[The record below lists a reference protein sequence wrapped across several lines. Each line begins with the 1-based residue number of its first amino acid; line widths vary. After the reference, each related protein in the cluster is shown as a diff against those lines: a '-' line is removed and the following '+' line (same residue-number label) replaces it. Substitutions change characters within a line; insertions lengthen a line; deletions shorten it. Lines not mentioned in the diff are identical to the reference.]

1 MWRGSV
7 KKLDVRWLV
16 ACFGLLLIAGLWW
29 LTLTQLADAERTEL
43 ADAERD
49 AQALVRLSDEHAS
62 RTLEAADQAV
72 IFLRHR
78 YQSQGLALDIPAEL
92 KSGLGT
98 LDLYNLFTIVDQ
110 RGDVVLSSRP
120 FSPMNLSDREHIR
133 VHMRGDTGQ
142 LYVSQPVLG
151 RVSGKWSLQLTRR
164 INQPDGSFKG
174 VVVVSMDPG
183 YFIRLYREIDVGP
196 HGVIALVGADGVM
209 RVRRVGGEASLG
221 QDIHAS
227 ALFANILA
235 HGHGGLTAEGPI
247 DGRRRIYRYAKLE
260 HFPLYVVVG
269 IDLEDRMVNFGV
281 RRDQALR
288 LAIATTVLIALF
300 SGAIIVLV
308 AQLIARREQAVAA
321 SLAKSRFLANM
332 SHELRTPLN
341 GILGYSELLAEELG
355 DSRLGGFARAVQTSG
370 RRLLGQIES
379 VLELSALESG
389 RTVLTLQPEPLRE
402 VMEQALGMQRDAAA
416 ERHVGLCVNYGPDLP
431 EQFVCDRARLLRV
444 LDILLR
450 NALAATSYG
459 AVQLDILPVPEGMLL
474 RVTDTGCGI
483 SPEQQRR
490 LFQIF
495 TQLDDSASRAKGGAG
510 VGLAIAA
517 RLVRLMDGRIWGEPG
532 PVQGS
537 VFTVVLPLLAPPER
551 PVPASLPEAQTA

>member
-16 ACFGLLLIAGLWW
+16 VCFGLLLIAGLWW
-29 LTLTQLADAERTEL
+29 LTLAQLADAERTEL

-49 AQALVRLSDEHAS
+49 AQALVRLSDEHAT

-78 YQSQGLALDIPAEL
+78 YQSSGMALDIPAEL
-92 KSGLGT
+92 ESGLGT

-110 RGDVVLSSRP
+110 HGTVVLSSRP
-120 FSPMNLSDREHIR
+120 FQPTNLSDREHIR
-133 VHMRGDTGQ
+133 VHMRHDDGQ

-164 INQPDGSFKG
+164 INYPDGSFKG
-174 VVVVSMDPG
+174 VVVVSMDPE
-183 YFIRLYREIDVGP
+183 YFLRLYRDIDIGP
-196 HGVIALVGADGVM
+196 HGTIGLVGADGVL
-209 RVRRVGGEASLG
+209 RARRVGSEASLG
-221 QDIHAS
+221 QDIHDS
-227 ALFANILA
+227 ALFAAILRE
-235 HGHGGLTAEGPI
+235 GHGGVTANSPI
-247 DGRRRIYRYAKLE
+247 DGRRRIFRYAKLE

-281 RRDQALR
+281 RRSQALG
-288 LAIATTVLIALF
+288 LATAATVLIALF

-355 DSRLGGFARAVQTSG
+355 DSRLGGFARAVQGSG
-370 RRLLGQIES
+370 RRLLGLIES

-389 RTVLTLQPEPLRE
+389 GAVLALRAEPLRE
-402 VMEQALGMQRDAAA
+402 MMEQALSAQRDGAA
-416 ERHVGLCVNYGPDLP
+416 ERHVGLCVHYSADLP

-459 AVQLDILPVPEGMLL
+459 AVQLDVLPVAEGLLL

-510 VGLAIAA
+510 IGLAIAA
-517 RLVRLMDGRIWGEPG
+517 RLVRLMAGRIWGEPG
-532 PVQGS
+532 AVQGS
-537 VFTVVLPLLAPPER
+537 VFTVVLPPLALREQ
-551 PVPASLPEAQTA
+551 PVPQPQLVEETV